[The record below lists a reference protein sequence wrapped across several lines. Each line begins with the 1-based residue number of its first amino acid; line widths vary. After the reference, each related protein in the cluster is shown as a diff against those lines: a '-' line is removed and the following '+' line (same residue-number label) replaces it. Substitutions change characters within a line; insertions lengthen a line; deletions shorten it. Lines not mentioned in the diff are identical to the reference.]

1 MAESTSADGASATP
15 GGGFEL
21 DFGAVHVKARKITE
35 RVQLLLASTLSV
47 AVLGVPAMGMWSMAR
62 DSRRDG
68 GEDDQGRRRSFGVGR
83 PGRRGRAS
91 PRERRVSRPFQ
102 PSYAARSASRTAA
115 SASSFPSPRRW
126 ARSA

>member
-21 DFGAVHVKARKITE
+21 DFGAVHVKARNITE

-68 GEDDQGRRRSFGVGR
+68 GEDDQGLSFG
-83 PGRRGRAS
+83 
-91 PRERRVSRPFQ
+91 Q
-102 PSYAARSASRTAA
+102 AANPA
-115 SASSFPSPRRW
+115 
-126 ARSA
+126 

>member
-21 DFGAVHVKARKITE
+21 DFGAVHVKARNITE

-47 AVLGVPAMGMWSMAR
+47 AVLGELAMGMWSMAR

-68 GEDDQGRRRSFGVGR
+68 GEDDQGLSFG
-83 PGRRGRAS
+83 
-91 PRERRVSRPFQ
+91 Q
-102 PSYAARSASRTAA
+102 AANPA
-115 SASSFPSPRRW
+115 
-126 ARSA
+126 

>member
-21 DFGAVHVKARKITE
+21 DFGAVHVKARNITE

-62 DSRRDG
+62 DSRR
-68 GEDDQGRRRSFGVGR
+68 SFGMGR

-91 PRERRVSRPFQ
+91 PRERRVSRPLQ

-115 SASSFPSPRRW
+115 SASSSPSPSRW